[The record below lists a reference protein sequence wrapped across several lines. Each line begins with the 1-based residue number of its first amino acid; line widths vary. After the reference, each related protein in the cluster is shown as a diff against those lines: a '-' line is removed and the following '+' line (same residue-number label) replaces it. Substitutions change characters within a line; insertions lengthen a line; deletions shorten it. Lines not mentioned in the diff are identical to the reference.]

1 MCAHCI
7 TGYFFLFMNGNWM
20 LLPLR
25 VHSEFMHGTCI
36 YIVYTIMNVSR
47 SSFLLQCSFLP
58 KFQIQIDSTYIDDS
72 GKTHNVSIITP
83 FSKAM
88 CSRLSFLQVYALVH
102 VHVYLYTHS
111 PMLVMCSH
119 VYFRLSHKHAMQS
132 VWTCTRNRKD
142 QVPSL
147 FA

>member
-36 YIVYTIMNVSR
+36 YIVYTIMNVSC

-83 FSKAM
+83 FSKVM
-88 CSRLSFLQVYALVH
+88 YSRLSFLQVYTLVYLH
-102 VHVYLYTHS
+102 VHTQS
-111 PMLVMCSH
+111 NASH
-119 VYFRLSHKHAMQS
+119 VL
-132 VWTCTRNRKD
+132 TCIF
-142 QVPSL
+142 PSL
-147 FA
+147 TQACNAKCMDMYM